1 MNHIRLRCTQ
11 QQVQDGDL
19 VQLGMDYEGGHE
31 AHFRAVRMR
40 LSVRPAEHRSNK
52 QALTLSPTAQEQF
65 QTAFGGQECCI
76 CLDGLHP
83 TQALFVSPCF
93 HVYHYD
99 CLRPLLDQHFP
110 AFACPLCR
118 SYADLGARPI
128 SATSISSSASA
139 SSSFSYSGEPLRAA
153 DRSSLYHHHRTP
165 HSNNVAVNNSNHN
178 RPASAISP
186 LRPPALFKR
195 VSGSLRSIIA

>member
-1 MNHIRLRCTQ
+1 MNHVRVQCT

-19 VQLGMDYEGGHE
+19 IQLGMDYEGGHE
-31 AHFRAVRMR
+31 AHYRAVRMR
-40 LSVRPAEHRSNK
+40 LSVCPAEQHSTK
-52 QALTLSPTAQEQF
+52 QALTLSPTAQKQF

-93 HVYHYD
+93 HVYHYH

-128 SATSISSSASA
+128 SATSTSSSTSV

-153 DRSSLYHHHRTP
+153 DRSSLYRYNRSSHP
-165 HSNNVAVNNSNHN
+165 NNNNS
-178 RPASAISP
+178 RSPSTISP